1 MSNNIISLGGN
12 SRRNF
17 ITNCAAIASLPV
29 LAGLPSNVF
38 AAGNEKPLKVGII
51 GTGGRGTGAG
61 FNILSASKQTGVAV
75 QIWAVGDVFER
86 QAQGAGKRF
95 NVDASRIFSGFD
107 SYQKVLDSGV
117 DVVILTAPPGFR
129 PQHLTAAI
137 KKGVHVFAEKSVAVD
152 SAGVKEVIAAGEA
165 AKAKNLSIVAGTQRR
180 HQNHYLEMMKRIQD
194 GAIGEIVS
202 GQCYWCQGGLWHK
215 GGKDITDMEYQL
227 RNWLYFT
234 WLSGDHIVEQH
245 VHNIDVI
252 NWGIGGP
259 PVKAYG
265 MGGRQTR
272 VEGRYGDAFD
282 HFSIEFEY
290 ANGARIESF
299 CRQANGTS
307 SRNGERFIGTKGIAA
322 SSSANASI
330 KIYGGDTWK
339 AGGSP
344 DPYVQEHA
352 DLLKAIRDNA
362 PINEARN
369 VAESSLAG
377 ILGRMSAYTGKDISY
392 KWALEG
398 SKLDLFPKKF
408 AFGPGTAPKF
418 AVATPG
424 QTPLV

>member
-17 ITNCAAIASLPV
+17 ITNCAAIASLPI
-29 LAGLPSNVF
+29 LAGLPVNAF
-38 AAGNEKPLKVGII
+38 AAGTENTLKVGII

-61 FNILSASKQTGVAV
+61 GNLLTASKQTGIPAK
-75 QIWAVGDVFER
+75 IWAVGDVFEK
-86 QAQGAGKRF
+86 QASGAAKKFGVPAERT
-95 NVDASRIFSGFD
+95 FSGFD

-137 KKGVHVFAEKSVAVD
+137 EKGVHVFAEKSVAVD
-152 SAGVKEVIAAGEA
+152 PVGVKQVILAGEA

-180 HQNHYLEMMKRIQD
+180 HQNHYLEMMKRVQD

-252 NWGIGGP
+252 NWGFGGH
-259 PVKAYG
+259 PVKAFG
-265 MGGRQTR
+265 MGGRQSRTA
-272 VEGRYGDAFD
+272 ERYGDAFD

-290 ANGARIESF
+290 ANGARVESF
-299 CRQANGTS
+299 CRQAPGAQD
-307 SRNGERFIGTKGIAA
+307 RNGERLIGTKGIAA
-322 SSSANASI
+322 SSSASASI
-330 KIYGGDTWK
+330 KIFKGDTWK
-339 AGGSP
+339 SGGSP

-352 DLLKAIRDNA
+352 DLLKAIRDNK
-362 PINEARN
+362 PINEART
-369 VAESSLAG
+369 VAESSLTG
-377 ILGRMSAYTGKDISY
+377 ILGRMSAYTGKEISY
-392 KWALEG
+392 N
-398 SKLDLFPKKF
+398 
-408 AFGPGTAPKF
+408 
-418 AVATPG
+418 
-424 QTPLV
+424 